1 VRNGSDDFLIP
12 NFSFLLLFPSVL
24 LFHRDLGGA
33 GKPPLVILHG
43 FLGSSRNWQTAGRD
57 LAERFHVFA
66 LDLRNHGSS
75 PHTDE
80 MGYAALVD
88 DVLAW
93 LERNRLER
101 PVLLGHSM
109 GGKVAMRLACR
120 HPGRLRHLVVVDI
133 APKDYHWKERP
144 VELGALNALDLTQ
157 LASRA
162 EAERQ
167 LEPAVADWAARKFYL
182 TNLERTAD
190 EGWRWQVN
198 LPVLT
203 ATVGELEKNSL
214 AADDRYAGPALFV
227 LGGRSRY
234 VQAAD
239 TALIQQHF
247 PAAKIATLAESGH
260 NPHMEMRTEFV
271 HTVLAEVPDSSEPPQ
286 G

>member
-1 VRNGSDDFLIP
+1 M
-12 NFSFLLLFPSVL
+12 L

-57 LAERFHVFA
+57 LAERFHVLA

-75 PHTDE
+75 PHADE
-80 MGYAALVD
+80 MSYLALVE

-93 LERNRLER
+93 LGKNGLER

-109 GGKVAMRLACR
+109 GGKVAMLLACR
-120 HPGRLRHLVVVDI
+120 HPDRLRHLVVVDI

-162 EAERQ
+162 EAERR
-167 LEPAVADWAARKFYL
+167 LEPAIADWAARKFYL
-182 TNLERTAD
+182 TNLERTDD
-190 EGWRWQVN
+190 ERWRWQVN

-203 ATVGELEKNSL
+203 ANVSALERNPL

-227 LGGRSRY
+227 LGGKSRY
-234 VQAAD
+234 VQATDAG
-239 TALIQQHF
+239 LIRRHF
-247 PAAKIATLAESGH
+247 PAARIATLPESGH
-260 NPHMEMRTEFV
+260 NPHMETRAEFV
-271 HTVLAEVPDSSEPPQ
+271 RTVLADLSDPV

>member
-1 VRNGSDDFLIP
+1 M
-12 NFSFLLLFPSVL
+12 L

-57 LAERFHVFA
+57 LAERFHVLA

-75 PHTDE
+75 PHAEE
-80 MGYAALVD
+80 MSYEALVD
-88 DVLAW
+88 DVLGW
-93 LERNRLER
+93 LDRNDVER

-120 HPGRLRHLVVVDI
+120 HPERLRRLVVVDI

-144 VELGALNALDLTQ
+144 VELGALNALDLSQ

-162 EAERQ
+162 EAEQR
-167 LEPAVADWAARKFYL
+167 LEPAVADWGMRKFYL

-190 EGWRWQVN
+190 DRWRWQVN

-203 ATVGELEKNSL
+203 ATVEELEKSSL
-214 AADDRYAGPALFV
+214 GPNDRYAGPALFIV
-227 LGGRSRY
+227 GGKSRY
-234 VQAAD
+234 VQPAD
-239 TALIQQHF
+239 AALIQRHF
-247 PAAKIATLAESGH
+247 PAAKIATLPESGH
-260 NPHMEMRTEFV
+260 NPHMEARAEFV
-271 HTVLAEVPDSSEPPQ
+271 RTVLTELSDVS